1 MATDSQS
8 NPDPDLAALP
18 LASIKKYRPLNE
30 MVAERQALAE
40 RGVRVVFSNGC
51 FDLLHV
57 GHVRYLAASKRLGDV
72 LIVGINSDESTR
84 SIKGP
89 DRPIRTAALRAELLA
104 ELACVDY
111 VTIFEEP
118 SVTPALLKIR
128 PDIYTKGGDYT
139 LETIDAGLREAILK
153 HDIRIEFPAHVP
165 GASTTELL
173 RKTLGEGDSD
183 FTSS

>member
-1 MATDSQS
+1 MSTESQS
-8 NPDPDLAALP
+8 SPDPDLAALP
-18 LASIKKYRPLNE
+18 LESIEKYRPLDE
-30 MVAERQALAE
+30 MIVERQALAN
-40 RGVRVVFSNGC
+40 RGVIVVFSNGC

-57 GHVRYLAASKRLGDV
+57 GHVRYLAASKKLGDV

-111 VTIFEEP
+111 VTVFEEP

-139 LETIDAGLREAILK
+139 LDTIDAGLRDAILE

-165 GASTTELL
+165 GASTSELL
-173 RKTLGEGDSD
+173 RKTQA
-183 FTSS
+183 SSEAS

>member
-1 MATDSQS
+1 MSTESQS
-8 NPDPDLAALP
+8 TPDPDLAALP
-18 LASIKKYRPLNE
+18 LESIEKYRPLDA
-30 MVAERQALAE
+30 MITERKALAE
-40 RGVRVVFSNGC
+40 RGVSVVFSNGC

-57 GHVRYLAASKRLGDV
+57 GHVRYLAASKKLGDV

-118 SVTPALLKIR
+118 SVTPALLKIH

-139 LETIDAGLREAILK
+139 LDTIDAGLRDAILE

-173 RKTLGEGDSD
+173 RRTQGDTG
-183 FTSS
+183 TSAS

>member
-1 MATDSQS
+1 MSSPPSSDQ

-18 LASIKKYRPLNE
+18 LESIEKYRPLDA
-30 MVAERQALAE
+30 MVSERRALAA
-40 RGVRVVFSNGC
+40 RGVSVVFSNGC

-57 GHVRYLAASKRLGDV
+57 GHVRYLAASKKLGDV

-89 DRPIRTAALRAELLA
+89 NRPIRTAALRAELLA

-118 SVTPALLKIR
+118 SVTPALLQIH

-139 LETIDAGLREAILK
+139 IDTIDAGLRDAILE
-153 HDIRIEFPAHVP
+153 HQIRIEFPAHVP
-165 GASTTELL
+165 GASTTEML
-173 RKTLGEGDSD
+173 RKSQGNSGAN
-183 FTSS
+183 